1 MTITMTTTLEETP
14 SRFTPNPGTVVA
26 SLQGVSK
33 NYENIRALRNVNFTV
48 GAGQVGALLGPNGAG
63 KTTAVKLLLGLLQPN
78 GGKAR
83 VFGGDPTNPENRMR
97 TGAMLQVGRVPET
110 LRVREHIDLFSSY
123 YPSPMPMSEVLAAS
137 GLEKLSDRKFG
148 DLSGGQRQRT
158 LFALAICGNPDLLF
172 LDEPT
177 VGLDVESRR
186 GLWEEIRHLVDRGKT
201 VLLTTHYLEE
211 ADALADRIA
220 VINQGE
226 IIAEGT
232 PAEIKA
238 QTSGKRIRCIT
249 SLSLA
254 SVLQLPGVTDASQ
267 DREALNIH
275 AREAE
280 PVVRAL
286 LARDAS
292 LSGLEITS
300 AGLEEAFLALTQDNG
315 QTGKQN

>member
-1 MTITMTTTLEETP
+1 
-14 SRFTPNPGTVVA
+14 
-26 SLQGVSK
+26 
-33 NYENIRALRNVNFTV
+33 
-48 GAGQVGALLGPNGAG
+48 
-63 KTTAVKLLLGLLQPN
+63 VKLLLGLLEPN
-78 GGKAR
+78 SGKTR
-83 VFGGDPTNPENRMR
+83 VFGGDPTNPQNRMR

-123 YPSPMPMSEVLAAS
+123 YSKPLPLEEVLAVA
-137 GLEKLSDRKFG
+137 GLEKLRDRKFG

-158 LFALAICGNPDLLF
+158 LFALAICGDPDLLF

-177 VGLDVESRR
+177 AGLDVEARR
-186 GLWEEIRHLVDRGKT
+186 ALWEQIRRLIARGKT

-220 VINQGE
+220 VINRGE
-226 IIAEGT
+226 IMAEGT

-238 QTSGKRIRCIT
+238 QTGGKRIRCIT
-249 SLSLA
+249 ALSLA
-254 SVLQLPGVTDASQ
+254 SLLQIPGVTDAKQ
-267 DREALNIH
+267 GREAVEIH

-286 LARDAS
+286 LARDPS
-292 LSGLEITS
+292 LAGLEVTS

-315 QTGKQN
+315 ENANRKN